1 MTLTTLQRIL
11 DLGIPFQMPV
21 RSMTL
26 TTYVT
31 GVVNAIMFQMPVRSM
46 TLTTLA
52 TAIKLCEAV
61 SDACQINDFDHRELG
76 VMPPGRVS
84 DACQINDF
92 DHIP

>member
-1 MTLTTLQRIL
+1 MPVRSMTLTTLQRIL

-26 TTYVT
+26 TT
-31 GVVNAIMFQMPVRSM
+31 
-46 TLTTLA
+46 LA
-52 TAIKLCEAV
+52 TAIKLCDAV